1 MARTLVMIA
10 CCAGKDHN
18 PIPMPA
24 VNRYTSTLFQLS
36 LTYAREVVGV
46 DDRDIFILSAKHGVL
61 RSTDLILDYN
71 ESLVGA
77 TRQQRKTWAR
87 RVLEAWPA
95 EVGDRLVYLAGAVY
109 RRDLPP
115 GEAPMA
121 GLPIGRQ
128 LQFLTNEVARVRQQS
143 IA

>member
-1 MARTLVMIA
+1 MSRTIVMIA
-10 CCAGKDHN
+10 CCAGKDSN
-18 PIPMPA
+18 PVPMPA

-36 LTYAREVVGV
+36 LRYAREVVGV
-46 DDRDIFILSAKHGVL
+46 DDSDIFILSAKFGVIP
-61 RSTDLILDYN
+61 SGALIPDYN

-77 TRQQRKTWAR
+77 TRQARKTWAR

-95 EVGDRLVYLAGAVY
+95 QVGDRVIYLAGAVY

-121 GLPIGRQ
+121 GLSIGRQ
-128 LQFLTNEVARVRQQS
+128 LQFLTNTLHEARHVR
-143 IA
+143 